1 MRARFQRYKPKLGRA
16 GGKKELQISED
27 NEGENKSEA
36 DELELQKDESAST
49 ASAMVSPGRIITLLS
64 KMWLQVACSII

>member
-1 MRARFQRYKPKLGRA
+1 MRARFQRYRPKLGRA

-36 DELELQKDESAST
+36 DELELQKDESASPV
-49 ASAMVSPGRIITLLS
+49 SAMVCPGRIITLLS
-64 KMWLQVACSII
+64 KMWLQIACSIL

>member
-1 MRARFQRYKPKLGRA
+1 MRARFQRYRPKLGRA

-36 DELELQKDESAST
+36 DELELQKDESASPV
-49 ASAMVSPGRIITLLS
+49 SAVVCLRRIITLLS
-64 KMWLQVACSII
+64 KMWLQVACSIL